1 VVKASLN
8 GFKTVVRSLN
18 TSLATNLPGKTAWPA
33 AALGCLL
40 AATAAQ
46 AANERRGNPEILSIS
61 GSSTV
66 YPFSQ
71 AAIRAFG
78 KRGDGNV
85 PFRANAV
92 GTTAGMREFCSG
104 AISIAAASRPINAS
118 ELKRCSARGIRFL
131 ELPIAYDAITVVV
144 SRSNTWARQISTD
157 ELRRLWNRDAQ
168 GRVLR
173 WKQVNP
179 SWPDKPI
186 SLCAPGRDSG
196 TYDSFNKAINGSET
210 NARQD
215 VTASEDDNV
224 LVRCVA
230 SNPLALGYFGFDY
243 AQANRSSVRA
253 LAVAG
258 ARGVVTPSEESV
270 QQSRYVPL
278 SRPLFFYVN
287 DQALTANPLIR
298 QFISNT
304 LQNGG
309 RIAREA
315 DVIPLHESTYRLVT
329 SKLYRRV
336 LGSAYAGDLPMG
348 LTVGQTLERSFDALK
363 KPEYR

>member
-1 VVKASLN
+1 MKASVN
-8 GFKTVVRSLN
+8 GFNTVVRRLG
-18 TSLATNLPGKTAWPA
+18 TTMAVLA
-33 AALGCLL
+33 CLL
-40 AATAAQ
+40 GAAAAQ
-46 AANERRGNPEILSIS
+46 AGNARKASSESITIS

-78 KRGDGNV
+78 NRGDGSV
-85 PFRANAV
+85 TFRAKAV
-92 GTTAGMREFCSG
+92 GTTAGMRDFCSG

-118 ELKRCSARGIRFL
+118 ELKACSAKGVRFL
-131 ELPIAYDAITVVV
+131 ELPVAFDAITLVVN
-144 SRSNTWARQISTD
+144 RANTWARQISTD

-186 SLCAPGRDSG
+186 SLCGPGRDSG
-196 TYDSFNKAINGSET
+196 TYDSFNKAINGNENNS
-210 NARQD
+210 RQD
-215 VTASEDDNV
+215 VTTSEDDNV

-230 SNPLALGYFGFDY
+230 NNPLALGYFGFDY
-243 AQANRSSVRA
+243 AQTNRSILRA

-258 ARGVVTPSEESV
+258 SRGVVAPSVDSV
-270 QQSRYVPL
+270 QQSRYLPL
-278 SRPLFFYVN
+278 SRPLFLYVN
-287 DQALTANPLIR
+287 DQALTRSPLIR

-315 DVIPLHESTYRLVT
+315 DVIPLQDSTYLLVT
-329 SKLYRRV
+329 SKLYRRI
-336 LGSAYAGDLPMG
+336 LGSAYEGSLPMG